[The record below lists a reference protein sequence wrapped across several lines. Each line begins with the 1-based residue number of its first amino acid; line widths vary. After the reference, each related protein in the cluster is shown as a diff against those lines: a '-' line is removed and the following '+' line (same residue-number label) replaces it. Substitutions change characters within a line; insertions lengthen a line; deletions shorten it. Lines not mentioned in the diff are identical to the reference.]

1 MDVGNPAA
9 FSMTDEILVGE
20 DGRGYFIAALGSVRA
35 TLCYPLRDAL
45 LFRLEERTDVP
56 AVFADLSRCLY
67 MDSTFI
73 GLLVAIDRKL
83 QKGSGGRLHVVDP
96 SPACLELFR
105 QLGLQEI
112 LLVENGGMGMPPLKS
127 LEGPT
132 GRPGARFVLDA
143 HEALMESSD
152 EARRKF
158 GVLRD
163 VLERK
168 LRGEKPRGDTR

>member
-9 FSMTDEILVGE
+9 FPETDEILVGE
-20 DGRGYFIAALGSVRA
+20 DERGYFIAAVGSVRA
-35 TLCYPLRDAL
+35 TQCYSLRDAL

-56 AVFADLSRCLY
+56 AVFADLSRCRY

-96 SPACLELFR
+96 SPACLDLFR

-112 LLVENGGMGMPPLKS
+112 LLVETGGISMPRLIN
-127 LEGPT
+127 LDAPT
-132 GRPGARFVLDA
+132 ERPAAEFVLDA
-143 HEALMESSD
+143 HEALIESSD

-158 GVLRD
+158 GILRD

-168 LRGEKPRGDTR
+168 IRGEKPR